1 MKMRHL
7 KLDITYDC
15 VFDVPDGTSAEAL
28 EEIIARSSV
37 LLADQ
42 DGGNKISESV
52 KCIEFPGIKTT
63 DEQLLPT
70 SEPKSFQDQ
79 QNGLQKRVIAGL
91 CNIREYPND
100 LLPHKV
106 FVEEEDENGCPVF
119 NPYLLM
125 SINQSDATCMLRK
138 PTSSEQAE
146 YNLSAI
152 EVDWLITVW
161 NYCRDLMV
169 ADGTLRDHAIKCLQG
184 QAAGLESDKIVHFA
198 ERSWQ
203 NNLPDEENIAIFK
216 KRFAKPVEQWVFLYP
231 LKHFERNV
239 SDEEIIEAYES
250 DKYPE
255 GECECPVQKLTPD
268 EFAELCND
276 DRFNDQGYY
285 VRFITI

>member
-1 MKMRHL
+1 MRHL

-198 ERSWQ
+198 
-203 NNLPDEENIAIFK
+203 
-216 KRFAKPVEQWVFLYP
+216 
-231 LKHFERNV
+231 
-239 SDEEIIEAYES
+239 
-250 DKYPE
+250 
-255 GECECPVQKLTPD
+255 
-268 EFAELCND
+268 
-276 DRFNDQGYY
+276 
-285 VRFITI
+285 